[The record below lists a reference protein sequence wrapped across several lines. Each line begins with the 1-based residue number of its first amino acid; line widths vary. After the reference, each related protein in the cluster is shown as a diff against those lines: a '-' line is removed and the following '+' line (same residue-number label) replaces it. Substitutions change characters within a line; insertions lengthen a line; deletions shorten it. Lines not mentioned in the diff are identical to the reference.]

1 MKTFK
6 TTLPL
11 AALAVFMSLGPASE
25 TQAQQ
30 VFDSGTPPVTATVA
44 WNATHLT
51 MQSPPAVPGLNN
63 TITLVHTGG
72 GTARNRNYCGK
83 HVDMNGRT
91 YGGGLRYP
99 VVLNGSTVRMPVE
112 ICGDWAVGKTF
123 MVTWEGNKRTP
134 RTAATANRGDGS
146 PTFGTVFLTSFGTA
160 SNCTNNLGT
169 QIGSGPQGS
178 YMGSTSCWT
187 RVTIT
192 N

>member
-11 AALAVFMSLGPASE
+11 AALAVLMSLGPASE

-63 TITLVHTGG
+63 TITLVHSGG

-91 YGGGLRYP
+91 YGGGLKYR

-112 ICGDWAVGKTF
+112 ICGEWAVGKTF
-123 MVTWEGNKRTP
+123 MVTWLGNQRTP
-134 RTAATANRGDGS
+134 RADGR
-146 PTFGTVFLTSFGTA
+146 PTFGTTFLTSFGVA
-160 SNCTNNLGT
+160 SNCNNTLGT

-178 YMGSTSCWT
+178 YRGSNLCWT

>member
-11 AALAVFMSLGPASE
+11 AALAVLMSLGPASE

-51 MQSPPAVPGLNN
+51 MASPPAVPGLNN
-63 TITLVHTGG
+63 TITLVHSGG
-72 GTARNRNYCGK
+72 GTARNRNYCSK

-91 YGGGLRYP
+91 YGGGLEHR
-99 VVLNGSTVRMPVE
+99 VVLNGSTVHMPVE

-123 MVTWEGNKRTP
+123 MVTWRGHSITP
-134 RTAATANRGDGS
+134 RRGRDAGL
-146 PTFGTVFLTSFGTA
+146 PTFGTTFLTSFGVA
-160 SNCTNNLGT
+160 SNCDNNSGT

-178 YMGSTSCWT
+178 YRGSTSCWT

-192 N
+192 E